1 MSCWTHITGLIELD
15 VIKLHNIEEIDK
27 YYQNTIKD
35 ILIKECNKVE
45 NRLEWSEGILV
56 PEVITRWN
64 SIYLVY
70 RDNLRDFWE
79 KLTEKEEWET
89 DYSKFYDWI
98 ELTINNLN
106 KIFNYEIFNI
116 EIERIYEKI
125 DNTKEY
131 IDLLEIE
138 KKNDNWNHRKIENMR
153 EKIIIDIIKNDYNW
167 KLPIYATINNLLF
180 QWFNSYNDTINFN
193 LMNST
198 LTIMENNKVIE
209 TRKIIE

>member
-89 DYSKFYDWI
+89 EYSKFYDWI

-153 EKIIIDIIKNDYNW
+153 EKIIIDIIKNEYNW